1 MAMQPAATLAVIK
14 AAKEGDDAAFERLL
28 EPLYEPAY
36 RMAAGLLQDHQAGQ
50 DAVQEAAVKAWQKLA
65 QLREG
70 AEMRPWFN
78 KIVVNQCRTLLRSRR
93 STVTLEDANAITE
106 SADEDLVARIELR
119 RALRAMK
126 EEKREVLVLHFYL
139 DLPLDEIAATL
150 GLSPRGAET
159 RLQRAKDELKRR
171 MEASRGRR

>member
-1 MAMQPAATLAVIK
+1 
-14 AAKEGDDAAFERLL
+14 
-28 EPLYEPAY
+28 
-36 RMAAGLLQDHQAGQ
+36 
-50 DAVQEAAVKAWQKLA
+50 
-65 QLREG
+65 
-70 AEMRPWFN
+70 MRPWFN
-78 KIVVNQCRTLLRSRR
+78 KIVANQCRTLLRSRR
-93 STVTLEDANAITE
+93 PPTVTLEDADAVTE